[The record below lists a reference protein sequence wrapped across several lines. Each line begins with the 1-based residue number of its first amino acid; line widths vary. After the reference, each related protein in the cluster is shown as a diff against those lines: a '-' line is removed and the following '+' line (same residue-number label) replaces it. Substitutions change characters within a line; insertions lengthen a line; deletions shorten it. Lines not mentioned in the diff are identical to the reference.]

1 MERLQVERRVLDVVA
16 LGTDII
22 EIERIERLCREH
34 GEAFLDRV
42 FTEAERAY
50 CDGKKASYEH
60 YAGRFAAKEAVLKV
74 LDAGNDIGAN
84 WQELEVVKSLSGRPE
99 VRLHGAAKERADALG
114 IDGWHLSISHSRTN
128 AVAVALAVRGES
140 SSTA

>member
-1 MERLQVERRVLDVVA
+1 MRMPDA
-16 LGTDII
+16 G
-22 EIERIERLCREH
+22 
-34 GEAFLDRV
+34 
-42 FTEAERAY
+42 RAY
-50 CDGKKASYEH
+50 VPREKLTDYVLSPGHPVGRHKARLLAR
-60 YAGRFAAKEAVLKV
+60 AGFSL
-74 LDAGNDIGAN
+74 AN

>member
-1 MERLQVERRVLDVVA
+1 MRSRDVEKWVLNVVA

-22 EIERIERLCREH
+22 EVERIEYLCREH

-50 CDGKKASYEH
+50 CDAKNASFEH
-60 YAGRFAAKEAVLKV
+60 YAGRFAAKEAMLKV

-84 WQELEVVKSLSGRPE
+84 WQELEVVRSPSGRPE
-99 VRLHGAAKERADALG
+99 VKLHGAAKERARAMG
-114 IDGWHLSISHSRTN
+114 IEGWHLSISHSRMS
-128 AVAVALAVRGES
+128 AVAVALAVRGG
-140 SSTA
+140 